1 MLIDEEKK
9 FKWKK
14 KNFLILNT
22 DFNFMKPSLNW
33 DLFLTRLKPPLGGF
47 DIELAINHIRSIN
60 LN

>member
-1 MLIDEEKK
+1 MEKK
-9 FKWKK
+9 I
-14 KNFLILNT
+14 FLILNT